1 MNNKKRYRIKSR
13 LRFTAFVV
21 VMMLA
26 VLTGANGVLGIYDA
40 ASLTKIEYKTV
51 SIENG
56 DTLWEIAAEYMP
68 NTEIRRA
75 VHKLCTIN
83 NLEAGQIYPGQIIK
97 VPMAIAQEG

>member
-1 MNNKKRYRIKSR
+1 MNNKKKYRIKSR

-26 VLTGANGVLGIYDA
+26 ILTSANGILGIYDA

-56 DTLWEIAAEYMP
+56 DTLWEIASEYMP
-68 NTEIRRA
+68 DTEIRRA

-83 NLEAGQIYPGQIIK
+83 DLESAQIYPGQIIK
-97 VPMAIAQEG
+97 VPMYLAQEG